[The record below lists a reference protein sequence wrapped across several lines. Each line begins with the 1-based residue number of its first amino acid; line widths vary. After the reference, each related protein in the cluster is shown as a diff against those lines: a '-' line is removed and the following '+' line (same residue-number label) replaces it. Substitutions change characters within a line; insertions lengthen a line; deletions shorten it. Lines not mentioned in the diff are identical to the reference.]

1 MPLSSPTMTQT
12 SKQTPATRRAFL
24 KASAIGVA
32 GLALYSGEV
41 ERHWIDVLHH
51 NVILQGLPTDFDGMR
66 IVQLSDIHMDRF
78 TEAFF
83 LRSVIEK
90 INDLRPDAVF
100 LTGDF
105 VTSDSGYS
113 NVEAQRDAWDCAR
126 VLKDLK
132 CKSLYAVLGNHDV
145 NSGPREIV
153 AALNS
158 SNIEVLRNSYLPLE
172 RGSGRIWLAGL
183 DDPLEG
189 KPNLDATIPEQIRN
203 VRNEPV
209 VLMCHAPDYATH
221 IQSHPAGQAVGLMLS
236 GHTHGGQIRLPL
248 IGALVLPAM
257 GRKFVEGWFQFNQM
271 KLYVN
276 RGIGTIGVPFR
287 LDCPP
292 EITVFTLRATA

>member
-1 MPLSSPTMTQT
+1 MPLSSPTMKQT
-12 SKQTPATRRAFL
+12 SKPIFTRRTFL
-24 KASAIGVA
+24 KASALGVA

-41 ERHWIDVLHH
+41 ERHWIDVLRHDV
-51 NVILQGLPTDFDGMR
+51 NLQGLHPEFDGMR

-78 TEAFF
+78 TEPFF
-83 LRSVIEK
+83 LRNAIEK
-90 INDLRPDAVF
+90 INGLSPDAVF

-105 VTSDSGYS
+105 VTSGKSS
-113 NVEAQRDAWDCAR
+113 NVEALNAAWDCAKILR
-126 VLKDLK
+126 DLS
-132 CKSLYAVLGNHDV
+132 CKSVYAVLGNHDI
-145 NSGPREIV
+145 NSGAKEIT

-158 SNIEVLRNSYLPLE
+158 SEIQVLRNSYLPLE

-189 KPNLDATIPEQIRN
+189 RPDIDATVPAHIRN

-221 IQSHPAGQAVGLMLS
+221 IQAHPAGQAIGLMLS
-236 GHTHGGQIRLPL
+236 GHTHGGQVRLPF
-248 IGALVLPAM
+248 IGALVLPPM
-257 GRKFVEGWFQFNQM
+257 GQKFVEGWFEFNRM

-287 LDCPP
+287 FDCPP

>member
-12 SKQTPATRRAFL
+12 SKQTSTRRTFL
-24 KASAIGVA
+24 KAGAFGVA

-51 NVILQGLPTDFDGMR
+51 DVFLQGLPPDFNGMR
-66 IVQLSDIHMDRF
+66 IAQLSDIHMDRF
-78 TEAFF
+78 TEVFF
-83 LRSVIEK
+83 LRNAIEK
-90 INDLRPDAVF
+90 INALKPDAVF
-100 LTGDF
+100 MTGDF
-105 VTSDSGYS
+105 VTSDEHT
-113 NVEAQRDAWDCAR
+113 NVEAHRAAWDCAK
-126 VLKDLK
+126 VLKDLT
-132 CKSLYAVLGNHDV
+132 CKSLFAALGNHDV
-145 NSGPREIV
+145 DSGAAEII

-158 SNIEVLRNSYLPLE
+158 SGVQVLRNSYLPLE

-189 KPNLDATIPEQIRN
+189 RPDLDATIPAKIRN
-203 VRNEPV
+203 LRNEPV

-221 IQSHPAGQAVGLMLS
+221 IQSQPAGQAIGWMLS

-248 IGALVLPAM
+248 VGALVLPPM
-257 GRKFVEGWFQFNQM
+257 GKKFVEGWFQLDQM
-271 KLYVN
+271 KLYMN

-292 EITVFTLRATA
+292 EITVFTLRATV

>member
-12 SKQTPATRRAFL
+12 SNQTSTRRTFL
-24 KASAIGVA
+24 KASALSVA
-32 GLALYSGEV
+32 GLALYSGEL

-51 NVILQGLPTDFDGMR
+51 DVFLQGLPPDFNGMR

-83 LRSVIEK
+83 LRNAIEK
-90 INDLRPDAVF
+90 INGLKPDAVF

-105 VTSDSGYS
+105 VTSEKHS
-113 NVEAQRDAWDCAR
+113 NVEAHRAAWDCAK
-126 VLKDLK
+126 VLKDLD
-132 CKSLYAVLGNHDV
+132 CRARYAVLGNHDV
-145 NSGPREIV
+145 NSGAAEIIS
-153 AALNS
+153 ALKS
-158 SNIEVLRNSYLPLE
+158 SDVQVLRNSYLPLE
-172 RGSGRIWLAGL
+172 RGSGRIWLAGI

-189 KPNLDATIPEQIRN
+189 KPDIDATVPAQIRN

-221 IQSHPAGQAVGLMLS
+221 IQSHSAGQAIGLMLS
-236 GHTHGGQIRLPL
+236 GHTHGGQIRLPF
-248 IGALVLPAM
+248 IGALVLPPM
-257 GRKFVEGWFQFNQM
+257 GQKFVEGWFQFDKM